1 MAANID
7 RLIEEIKGLS
17 QAEKCELAR
26 RLDEE
31 AILDDQS
38 WYWTPEWQAAEREAD
53 EDMAAGRI
61 HRYNNVD
68 ELIKSLHEQC
78 NQQSDEE
85 QLES

>member
-17 QAEKCELAR
+17 QTEKYELAR

-38 WYWTPEWQAAEREAD
+38 WYWTPKWQAAEKEAD
-53 EDMAAGRI
+53 EDIAADRV

-78 NQQSDEE
+78 NQPSGEE
-85 QLES
+85 